1 MKVAYPDAYTQDS
14 FQIILQQKFIDG
26 LDEKLQTKVNY
37 KVFLTFDEFVAE
49 TRKYSVRLEAIE
61 GNKDKHK
68 FVSQISKTSDVSK
81 LRESLELVEFK
92 QLIEKQNE
100 SVEKQSESVKAM
112 VTALKAKFKSNPAA
126 QCTEQSDMSL
136 HVLELTNAVKYLL
149 V

>member
-1 MKVAYPDAYTQDS
+1 M
-14 FQIILQQKFIDG
+14 
-26 LDEKLQTKVNY
+26 
-37 KVFLTFDEFVAE
+37 
-49 TRKYSVRLEAIE
+49 RLEAIE

-112 VTALKAKFKSNPAA
+112 VGGALKAKFKSNPAA